1 MFDMFS
7 VQCSPFYDEWQY
19 VSHLSSLTWVHY
31 ILPFPFLLFAA
42 FQYFT
47 FLFIRFD
54 ISSEHFD
61 SSPEPHVLLAL
72 LHPSPNLIVF
82 QLIRIAVVMVACFHE
97 YNSLL
102 MSDDNFDDTD
112 ENLDDED
119 DYHLLHSFLEVTP
132 PSVLFDIR
140 QPEQQVPA
148 HDNND

>member
-1 MFDMFS
+1 MFS
-7 VQCSPFYDEWQY
+7 VQCSPFYDEWQC

-31 ILPFPFLLFAA
+31 ILPFPILFFAV

-47 FLFIRFD
+47 SLFIRFD

-132 PSVLFDIR
+132 PSVLLDIR
-140 QPEQQVPA
+140 QPKQKIPA
-148 HDNND
+148 HDSND